1 MSTPIHI
8 GDSCPDFTLPD
19 SNGQALQ
26 ISSLLGKK
34 ILILFFYPK
43 DDTPGCTKEACAFR
57 DAHTDFVEMG
67 CEVLGISSDSESSH
81 QEFQQKHNLPYTL
94 LSDQQKKVR
103 QLFGVPGNLF
113 GLIPGRVTYVIGLDG
128 KVAGV
133 FNSQTNPLGHIEEAK
148 KVVQHL
154 LTV

>member
-1 MSTPIHI
+1 
-8 GDSCPDFTLPD
+8 
-19 SNGQALQ
+19 
-26 ISSLLGKK
+26 
-34 ILILFFYPK
+34 
-43 DDTPGCTKEACAFR
+43 
-57 DAHTDFVEMG
+57 
-67 CEVLGISSDSESSH
+67 VLGISSDSESSH

-133 FNSQTNPLGHIEEAK
+133 FNSQTNPLGHIKEAK
-148 KVVQHL
+148 KVVQRL
-154 LTV
+154 LTA